1 VSAGDSAGA
10 EEFPVP
16 AGEYPPPPAALIE
29 THLNDA
35 ARAQLWARFA
45 TGAGAATP
53 ESAAKWADALL
64 EEYERRWPG
73 EDPQAESIPS

>member
-1 VSAGDSAGA
+1 MSNESGMGA

-16 AGEYPPPPAALIE
+16 AGEYAPPPEELLE
-29 THLNDA
+29 SRLTEH

-45 TGAGAATP
+45 TGAGSTTP
-53 ESAAKWADALL
+53 ENAAKWADALL

-73 EDPQAESIPS
+73 EDPAVA